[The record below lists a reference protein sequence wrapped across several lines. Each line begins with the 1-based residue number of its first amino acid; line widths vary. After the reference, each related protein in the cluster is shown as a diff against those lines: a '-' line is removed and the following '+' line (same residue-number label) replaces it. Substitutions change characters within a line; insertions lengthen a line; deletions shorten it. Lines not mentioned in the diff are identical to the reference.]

1 MLAAVMFAVIILI
14 FLLMLELYYEG
25 TAEKSWR
32 VGSRADPPS
41 NFYSSGLVLTDVIR
55 SGLGPSS
62 QALEQLVAGRTEYR
76 IHRHALSSFSPC
88 SKLSYCA

>member
-1 MLAAVMFAVIILI
+1 MKVGTRYMLAAVMFAVIILI

-41 NFYSSGLVLTDVIR
+41 NFYFSSGFVLN
-55 SGLGPSS
+55 
-62 QALEQLVAGRTEYR
+62 
-76 IHRHALSSFSPC
+76 
-88 SKLSYCA
+88 